1 MVKRQIIEGI
11 STEDRKK
18 RRQDLGTLKS
28 LVIRPTTVSR
38 YEKAFNSFL
47 SFLRQQGDSLSPSI
61 QGVDAQACEY
71 LEWLWE
77 EGLSLSLAGDCL
89 SSLQYFQPSCRKRLQ
104 GAWKLLKVWQLHE
117 LPARA
122 PPFTLQILEVVMGR
136 MAEILPD
143 AALGLYVA
151 FRFLLRTGELL
162 NLENRDILAE
172 RRSLLKNFPTAKKT
186 AVVLFGK
193 PDEDFRDWVKQRTR
207 SDYEAAKEQL
217 ERRRS
222 SAEAAGEEPPV
233 DDLKEPPEADF
244 LPSSK
249 MEVSDKVLAHEL
261 KNFSLPD
268 KAEGFDE
275 IRYEW
280 ADEAG
285 AKAGLLQW
293 LREQKARRIVEG
305 LSPGEWF
312 EKKFKDW
319 KEMRR
324 VFQNGQREFS
334 LRSQN
339 DDSLA
344 DKVSAIELSE
354 VQDPHNADGEGT
366 PIYGNFKYEDWV
378 VLSWRYEL
386 HLLSHAFPI
395 DASDSDR
402 LGVPEEHMEHYWR
415 IYYHH
420 HFEPRKLGAANLRDA
435 LKVLKEPIQLK
446 ATTSGSRILVSA
458 CDQETSIDAFV
469 VSVEAYRRDRCR
481 RIEAGDESAA
491 LNIPR
496 QNKAPGPE
504 GKATGK
510 GVMKSAP
517 KTPTA
522 KPPQP
527 SSSPAPPG
535 GKAAPK
541 APVAKMPAQPQN
553 SGGGEAKRPHP
564 PNNGPPTKRTNPP
577 EGHLGTVN
585 HQVKKAAESKVLWFC
600 GEVGGQAPSAFFL
613 TGTNWRQGT
622 TKSSSGKNT
631 SKAPAEFCRWRGE
644 SQSCGGEDASKAATS
659 AKRRATYQEV
669 QVGGTRLVSVG
680 PLQLFIV

>member
-1 MVKRQIIEGI
+1 MALLAASATLATGFFAMHYKVFLDLLDLPKFRQEMERWGYEQSVMKDVLKARGKEPAEYVLFLRCGAGAIALTLAAGQGFRGIILLPI
-11 STEDRKK
+11 WI
-18 RRQDLGTLKS
+18 S
-28 LVIRPTTVSR
+28 LVAAGFSMMMVQDYR
-38 YEKAFNSFL
+38 AM
-47 SFLRQQGDSLSPSI
+47 
-61 QGVDAQACEY
+61 DAPFEP
-71 LEWLWE
+71 
-77 EGLSLSLAGDCL
+77 SLADTL
-89 SSLQYFQPSCRKRLQ
+89 ALQRL
-104 GAWKLLKVWQLHE
+104 GVL
-117 LPARA
+117 
-122 PPFTLQILEVVMGR
+122 
-136 MAEILPD
+136 
-143 AALGLYVA
+143 LGLC
-151 FRFLLRTGELL
+151 F
-162 NLENRDILAE
+162 
-172 RRSLLKNFPTAKKT
+172 
-186 AVVLFGK
+186 VV
-193 PDEDFRDWVKQRTR
+193 W
-207 SDYEAAKEQL
+207 
-217 ERRRS
+217 
-222 SAEAAGEEPPV
+222 
-233 DDLKEPPEADF
+233 
-244 LPSSK
+244 
-249 MEVSDKVLAHEL
+249 
-261 KNFSLPD
+261 
-268 KAEGFDE
+268 
-275 IRYEW
+275 
-280 ADEAG
+280 AG